1 MAAAVKQAGS
11 KITFTGCINNP
22 VTLGQ
27 GNPAMIREEVESNI
41 KSGIRLI
48 SPECALPASIPGDN
62 LKCLVETA
70 HRLRP

>member
-1 MAAAVKQAGS
+1 
-11 KITFTGCINNP
+11 
-22 VTLGQ
+22 
-27 GNPAMIREEVESNI
+27 MIREEVESNI